1 VSELCERNSAIAE
14 EYGKD
19 DVATTWKL
27 IKTMYGE
34 EFVQNS
40 MNTTGGKHEDTCSS
54 EILEDQKSKG
64 FALISTIERITFDNF
79 RWGHPRSSI
88 QWWR

>member
-1 VSELCERNSAIAE
+1 MSELCERNSAIAE

-19 DVATTWKL
+19 DVAITWKL

-40 MNTTGGKHEDTCSS
+40 MNTGGGKHDDSS

-64 FALISTIERITFDNF
+64 FATDIDNH
-79 RWGHPRSSI
+79 RTDNI
-88 QWWR
+88 